1 MTKKKSDFRQNPFD
15 DGKTDASH
23 VAVDS
28 QIFGELAAVDSQV
41 KRIEKINIFSIHPDP
56 GQPRRAVP
64 SRVRAAWNGRPEYIH
79 DMLLVWWGA
88 VQDER
93 SRPFD
98 LGAYLEHEPGERSGN
113 DEENAPDLYNP
124 GPLEMAFMT
133 IVDLAASIRRD
144 GLTNPITLDDRN
156 LLETGERRW
165 LAYHLLHFWFDGQE
179 NRPDERSEW
188 ERIPARRVDQ
198 ISVWRQASENNARAD
213 LNAIAR
219 SRQWAILMMDLHGR
233 QNFKPFEAFESEREF
248 YAQVA
253 DYRVPYGKGEQLLN
267 ALGVTS
273 RSAMARYR
281 ALLALP
287 DEVWQAGDDLN
298 LAEEMLYNLAQLA
311 RTNSRAAID
320 RYREIV
326 LGQNN
331 STEKP
336 IKSGDIGEMYSPG
349 TKRHFART
357 IRAITQ
363 AGPGRTKNNAR
374 ALRELRELR
383 QWLEDQEERILHY
396 ME

>member
-1 MTKKKSDFRQNPFD
+1 MSKRKGEFRQNPFG
-15 DGKTDASH
+15 DGKADASH
-23 VAVDS
+23 VEVDS

-41 KRIEKINIFSIHPDP
+41 KRIEKINIFSVHPDP

-64 SRVRAAWNGRPEYIH
+64 SRVRNAWNGRPEH
-79 DMLLVWWGA
+79 VRDMLLVWWGA

-124 GPLEMAFMT
+124 GPLETAFMT

-179 NRPDERSEW
+179 DRPDERSEW

-198 ISVWRQASENNARAD
+198 ISVWRQASENNVRAD

-219 SRQWAILMMDLHGR
+219 ARQWSILMMDLHGR
-233 QNFKPFEAFESEREF
+233 QNFKPIEAFESDRDF

-253 DYRVPYGKGEQLLN
+253 DHRVPYGKGEQLLN

-311 RTNSRAAID
+311 RTDSRAAID

-331 STEKP
+331 SPEKP
-336 IKSGDIGEMYSPG
+336 IKGGDIGEMYSPG

-357 IRAITQ
+357 VRAITQ
-363 AGPGRTKNNAR
+363 AGPGRAKNNAR

-383 QWLEDQEERILHY
+383 QWLEDQEERILRY